1 MAVTTRRILNS
12 TMPFRGPA
20 LKGSFDKSIY
30 ADAST
35 TEPDLKQKGK
45 TEKVPGADHISD
57 LLVRVLTQGSAEQ
70 VGTGRVPECSSP
82 FIAQAQCES
91 QDSQE
96 FSPTGSEK
104 YRCRDPQPPYEQNNR
119 HSPHQSSQRAPA
131 EELVAPATVDGPQQV
146 GKRRRKRKHRTRRRG
161 RKEQQQE
168 EAGGE
173 VRRERA
179 HTGVPEQESG
189 EIPPQL
195 HPFRTALS
203 EGGLSECSSSSSSG
217 DESGWVQ
224 ETGDWV
230 TPSSRHHCLPFGQP
244 SLDAGGPGSATDLAV
259 QSYRNTV
266 NYEDKRD
273 GREYIPPLVEAIMR
287 DYREKEDKLQE
298 EDVNEGL
305 VLHEKLQPVEFEYR
319 EGREYTSRLIKSGS
333 YGDVC
338 RVRDNSTGF
347 VCAAKKVPLSRFKS
361 GEVGAWSCL
370 LPLACVVELFGAVR
384 EGANMILFMDLKSG
398 SLGQLLEQRGRLP
411 QDLALY
417 YFTQGLE
424 ALQYLHQRQIL
435 HLDVKA
441 DNMLL
446 SEDGKNILL
455 CDFGHS
461 EKLNTHGEC
470 IRVNTEM
477 KGTETHMAPEMVK
490 AERCGTKADV
500 WSSSCMLLH
509 LLTGCHPWTRL
520 YSRPLYLTIAN
531 EPPPLREI
539 PPDCGPLVTEV
550 LKAGLQKEPI
560 RRASTQELRV
570 QATRALQAV
579 GGLTSPV
586 KGPYVKP
593 LAKLAK
599 NSPAPSDAITLT
611 PTPTPTVTPHP
622 TPPASS
628 SSSSSTGLSAEP
640 GRKRSHSRRKEQ
652 EEETEVEEGQCAP
665 PSSSPAPLHTGSSP
679 VAQELRKLERDFFL
693 TSLSQLHSAEL
704 QEQLLS
710 CLSSEGPSH
719 LDHWDKKDSGRWS
732 LSPGEELSSGVFSGN
747 SQSETQ
753 SFGMEWRGNP
763 TLRHQFSVAGV
774 DVCIRDFG
782 GRLIHIREKPR
793 VSVGHVAR
801 GISEQISE
809 PVFSLQSMDG
819 RPVSHDEEMLESGL
833 FLRCVHAPDCN
844 HSPVTGHTPSCMQSW
859 RWRIKNGRLETKN

>member
-35 TEPDLKQKGK
+35 TEPHLKQKGK
-45 TEKVPGADHISD
+45 TEKVPGADQISD

-70 VGTGRVPECSSP
+70 VGTGRSPECSSP

-104 YRCRDPQPPYEQNNR
+104 YRHRDPQAPYVQHTR
-119 HSPHQSSQRAPA
+119 HSPHQSSHRAPA
-131 EELVAPATVDGPQQV
+131 EVLVAAATVDGPQPV
-146 GKRRRKRKHRTRRRG
+146 GKRRRKRKHRPRRRT
-161 RKEQQQE
+161 RNEHQQQE
-168 EAGGE
+168 EARGE

-203 EGGLSECSSSSSSG
+203 EGGLSECSSSSS

-230 TPSSRHHCLPFGQP
+230 SPSSSHHCLPFGQP
-244 SLDAGGPGSATDLAV
+244 SLDAGGMELAV
-259 QSYRNTV
+259 QSHRNTV
-266 NYEDKRD
+266 NYEDKTD
-273 GREYIPPLVEAIMR
+273 GREYITPLVEAMLR

-298 EDVNEGL
+298 EDINEGL

-319 EGREYTSRLIKSGS
+319 EGREYTSNLIKSGS

-370 LPLACVVELFGAVR
+370 LPLACVVDLFGAVR
-384 EGANMILFMDLKSG
+384 EGPNMILFMDLKSG
-398 SLGQLLEQRGRLP
+398 SLGQLLEQRGRIP
-411 QDLALY
+411 EDLALY

-424 ALQYLHQRQIL
+424 ALEYLHQRQIL

-446 SEDGKNILL
+446 SEDGKNIFL

-461 EKLNTHGEC
+461 EKLNTPGEC

-539 PPDCGPLVTEV
+539 PPDCCPLVTEV
-550 LKAGLQKEPI
+550 LKAGLEKEPI
-560 RRASTQELRV
+560 RRASAQELRV
-570 QATRALQAV
+570 QATRALQGV

-593 LAKLAK
+593 LKKLAK
-599 NSPAPSDAITLT
+599 LSPAPSDATTPMST
-611 PTPTPTVTPHP
+611 PTPTPHP
-622 TPPASS
+622 TPPAPSTSS
-628 SSSSSTGLSAEP
+628 GSLSAEP
-640 GRKRSHSRRKEQ
+640 GRKGSHSRRKTSRQHGEQ
-652 EEETEVEEGQCAP
+652 EELETEGEEGQCAP
-665 PSSSPAPLHTGSSP
+665 PSPAPAPLHTGSSP
-679 VAQELRKLERDFFL
+679 VIAELRKLERDFFL

-719 LDHWDKKDSGRWS
+719 LDLWDKKDSGRWS

-747 SQSETQ
+747 SQSESQ
-753 SFGMEWRGNP
+753 SFGMEWRGTP
-763 TLRHQFSVAGV
+763 TLRHTFCLGGV
-774 DVCIRDFG
+774 EVCIQDFS
-782 GRLIHIREKPR
+782 GRRICIREKPR
-793 VSVGHVAR
+793 VSVGHIAR

-819 RPVSHDEEMLESGL
+819 CPVSHDEEMSSPRLL
-833 FLRCVHAPDCN
+833 LHCVHAPDCN
-844 HSPVTGHTPSCMQSW
+844 HSPATGHTPSCMQSW